1 MFGRRKR
8 LRKYDAVIETQANAA
23 IRRFQAASAADETLN
38 EGDIDDRE
46 DLWED
51 EQYE

>member
-1 MFGRRKR
+1 MFTRRKR
-8 LRKYDAVIETQANAA
+8 LRRYDVIIEEKANAA
-23 IRRFQAASAADETLN
+23 IRRFIARPAADETLN

-51 EQYE
+51 E